1 MDRIHTRLNINGLNK
16 RQVRLLAK
24 TLGAP
29 ELLITKAPTA
39 DLEDLAP
46 GKTDEDALGLGYD
59 QLDDFLEGQP
69 VAAEVSQLIIDTFL
83 KTQHKRH
90 KIAGT
95 IAPFGK
101 KSDYIFSRVV
111 GTNNQRSY

>member
-1 MDRIHTRLNINGLNK
+1 MPNRIASGSADAYVNK

-69 VAAEVSQLIIDTFL
+69 QEPGLPGPQL
-83 KTQHKRH
+83 
-90 KIAGT
+90 
-95 IAPFGK
+95 APLL
-101 KSDYIFSRVV
+101 STTLAHPESLPAV
-111 GTNNQRSY
+111 